1 MSDDRPEAE
10 SVGELFGRLIEDARD
25 VGQAEFDYWRTF
37 ARRKLR
43 EARSGLWW
51 GAAAISLALAASV
64 ALVVGLV
71 LTLSPIVG
79 PGFATLI
86 VVLGIGAVSAIMGRL
101 AWLAVKKVF
110 GPEK

>member
-1 MSDDRPEAE
+1 MADDRPEAE
-10 SVGELFGRLIEDARD
+10 SVGELFERLVGDARD
-25 VGQAEFDYWRTF
+25 VGQAELDYWRTF

-51 GAAAISLALAASV
+51 GAASISLALAASV

-71 LTLSPIVG
+71 LTLSPLVG

-86 VVLGIGAVSAIMGRL
+86 VVFGISAVAGIMGFL
-101 AWLAVKKVF
+101 SWKAVKKVF